1 MKSRISRQINHL
13 FLEMEKAV
21 HVTLTASVYRRVP
34 TCTPS
39 VYPAVYNLP
48 AKSTCKPPDFA
59 CLTCDMARKNHSPQ
73 AFLLAFSSR

>member
-1 MKSRISRQINHL
+1 MKPRISRQINHL

-21 HVTLTASVYRRVP
+21 HGTFTASVYHRVP

-48 AKSTCKPPDFA
+48 AKSTCKPPDISY
-59 CLTCDMARKNHSPQ
+59 LTCDMAAKNRSPQ
-73 AFLLAFSSR
+73 AFLLAFS